1 MVCLDVV
8 DEVKLRPGMG
18 GKSGF
23 VWVRLP
29 LVTADNAS
37 ELQER
42 RRETFTEHAGFE
54 WPQLEMDVKEGGG

>member
-42 RRETFTEHAGFE
+42 RRETFTEHAGL
-54 WPQLEMDVKEGGG
+54 LEGAA